1 MHCEGALEPHEPL
14 TTHRRGEG
22 RAPDTE
28 RGSWQRGLPPA
39 LRMAECRLASRGPG
53 AQRGLGRDA
62 RNARRGADGTQRLSQ
77 DTAQKKQ
84 KCQVPETLLQEQNK
98 KTKFRRPFSR

>member
-1 MHCEGALEPHEPL
+1 M
-14 TTHRRGEG
+14 
-22 RAPDTE
+22 
-28 RGSWQRGLPPA
+28 
-39 LRMAECRLASRGPG
+39 
-53 AQRGLGRDA
+53 DA
-62 RNARRGADGTQRLSQ
+62 RNARRGVDGTQRLSQ